1 MIKKTEPKKGKS
13 KRDEKSKG
21 TKKEGIMEFVVCIT
35 ANPFSTEGRSVPF
48 IPGSLLW
55 KDPGELHS
63 SLFQRD
69 EP

>member
-1 MIKKTEPKKGKS
+1 MIKKTETKKGSVKGM
-13 KRDEKSKG
+13 KKVKVQEKK
-21 TKKEGIMEFVVCIT
+21 GIMEFVVCIM

-48 IPGSLLW
+48 IPGSPLW

>member
-1 MIKKTEPKKGKS
+1 MIKKTGRKKGIV
-13 KRDEKSKG
+13 KG
-21 TKKEGIMEFVVCIT
+21 VKKIRYKKDGIMEFVVCIT

-55 KDPGELHS
+55 KDSGELHS
-63 SLFQRD
+63 SLYQRD